1 MNISFT
7 QSELNAALQTV
18 QRTISSKSI
27 LPILSGI
34 LLNIEKDYIDFYT
47 TDLELSTKYRIA
59 ADSKEERVSVVLPA
73 RLIVDIVKN
82 LPEAKINLD
91 IDDKRGNVK
100 LSCGSSSF
108 DLKTYPAEDFP
119 IFPELHLEKTISIEG
134 KKLSSAIKQV
144 IKAVSKDETRP
155 VLCGILMTVNKGKL
169 SLVTTD
175 SYRLA
180 IHEAAIENDA
190 GGDINVIIP
199 ARCMDELSKICGD
212 GDVEVGLTKN
222 QIYFNLGNVVIVS
235 RLIEGNFPNYQQL
248 LPNSYELR
256 AKLNKNMMVSALKR
270 VSLLANNNALVKIK
284 INKTNIQISASAA
297 EVGSADEDIDA
308 EVSGQ
313 AMEIAFNAQYLI
325 DGLNS
330 VAEDEVFIELNN
342 PLKPGIIRP
351 AEAQD
356 FLYLAM
362 PVRIG

>member
-1 MNISFT
+1 MNINFT

-34 LLNIEKDYIDFYT
+34 LLNIEKGYIDFYT
-47 TDLELSTKYRIA
+47 TDLELSTKYRMA
-59 ADSKEERVSVVLPA
+59 ADSKEESSVVLPA

-82 LPEAKINLD
+82 LPEAKISLD
-91 IDDKRGNVK
+91 IDGKGGNVK

-119 IFPELHLEKTISIEG
+119 KFPELQLEKTISIDG

-169 SLVTTD
+169 TFVTTD

-180 IHEAAIENDA
+180 VHEAAIENNA
-190 GGDINVIIP
+190 ANDINVIIP

-212 GDVEVGLTKN
+212 GDIEVGLTKN
-222 QIYFNLGNVVIVS
+222 QIYFNLGNIVIVS

-248 LPNSYELR
+248 LPNSCELR
-256 AKLNKNMMVSALKR
+256 VKLNKDRMVSALKR

-284 INKTNIQISASAA
+284 INKTNIQISAVTAD
-297 EVGSADEDIDA
+297 VGSADEDIDA
-308 EVSGQ
+308 DISGNG
-313 AMEIAFNAQYLI
+313 MEIAFNAQYLI

-330 VAEDEVFIELNN
+330 IAEDEVFMELNN